1 MANCKPAV
9 VLTSAAL
16 AARGDLAARFA
27 GHDLQWLTVDLTP
40 GAGGAI
46 DLPRPG
52 ASDIAFLQYT
62 SGSTSD
68 PKGVVVTHAMLL
80 ANMGQAQRALGTG
93 KHSTCVNWL
102 PLYHDMGLIL
112 SVVGSMYLGALCVL
126 LSPSGFMQRPLTWL
140 RAISHYRAEITA
152 SPNFAYDLCIA
163 RLRADQMEGVDLS
176 SWKIIL
182 VGAEPIRA
190 ATLEKFVETFT
201 PYGLNPASMNP
212 GFGMAEATLIVSM
225 SPVGAGHDT
234 RRLSRNALQ
243 GNVIR
248 DPSDRDDAH
257 VLVGC
262 GYSIPDSRL
271 AIVDPQTLRR
281 LPADTVGELWIEGP
295 HVARAYWD
303 NPDASATS
311 LQVRIEGESGDWL
324 RSGDLGFLDST
335 GQLFIT
341 GRIKD
346 LIIIRG
352 TNHYPQD
359 IELTVERA
367 HPALR
372 QNGGAVFSVPDERGE
387 ETLVVVQEV
396 ERTARNRIDPDE
408 ITGIIRE
415 AVTTEHELFA
425 RHIVLI
431 RPQTLPKTTSGK
443 VQRSLTRKLW
453 LDGKLD
459 YLTAEAV

>member
-1 MANCKPAV
+1 
-9 VLTSAAL
+9 
-16 AARGDLAARFA
+16 
-27 GHDLQWLTVDLTP
+27 
-40 GAGGAI
+40 
-46 DLPRPG
+46 
-52 ASDIAFLQYT
+52 
-62 SGSTSD
+62 
-68 PKGVVVTHAMLL
+68 
-80 ANMGQAQRALGTG
+80 
-93 KHSTCVNWL
+93 
-102 PLYHDMGLIL
+102 
-112 SVVGSMYLGALCVL
+112 
-126 LSPSGFMQRPLTWL
+126 
-140 RAISHYRAEITA
+140 
-152 SPNFAYDLCIA
+152 
-163 RLRADQMEGVDLS
+163 MEGVDLS

-201 PYGLNPASMNP
+201 PYRLAASAVNP

-225 SPVGAGHDT
+225 SPVGAGVDT
-234 RRLSRNALQ
+234 RMLSRAALQ
-243 GNVIR
+243 ANAIR
-248 DPSDRDDAH
+248 DPQDQDDTH

-262 GYSIPDSRL
+262 GYPIPESRL
-271 AIVDPQTLRR
+271 AIVDPETRRR
-281 LPADTVGELWIEGP
+281 LPSDTIGELWIEGP

-303 NPDASATS
+303 NPDASAAT
-311 LQVRIEGESGDWL
+311 LHAHIDGESGGWL
-324 RSGDLGFLDST
+324 RSGDLGFLDSA

-387 ETLVVVQEV
+387 EQLVVVQEV
-396 ERTARNRIDPDE
+396 ERTARNRIDADE

-415 AVTTEHELFA
+415 AVTEQHEVFA

-453 LDGKLD
+453 LEGKLD